1 MKIAEIVQFLEEVA
15 PLSYQES
22 YDNAGLILGQ
32 KNWDCTG
39 AILCLDSLEEVV
51 DEAIAKGCNLI
62 IAHHPIVFF
71 GLKKINGKNYIE
83 RILIKAIKADIAI
96 YASHTNLD
104 SVLRQGVNTKIAEK
118 LGLQNL
124 RILSP
129 KKGLLLKL
137 QTYVPSQNLEAVRE
151 ALFAAGAGQIGNYS
165 ECSFEQKG
173 QGSFKGNA
181 QSQPHLGQKEQRHYE
196 AEHKLEVILPKQ
208 IQHKVLAAL
217 NKAHPYEEVAYE
229 LIALE
234 NAHQEVGIGVVGEL
248 PEAQNSLSFLKSLK
262 QKMATDCVKYT
273 DIHQSK
279 VQRIAIC
286 GGAGSFLLGAAKGA
300 GADVFITADYKY
312 HEFFDADGQLIIAD
326 LGHYE
331 SEQFTIELFYELI
344 SQKFPN
350 FTVHKTT
357 VRTNPVNYL

>member
-32 KNWDCTG
+32 KNWECTG

-137 QTYVPSQNLEAVRE
+137 
-151 ALFAAGAGQIGNYS
+151 
-165 ECSFEQKG
+165 
-173 QGSFKGNA
+173 
-181 QSQPHLGQKEQRHYE
+181 
-196 AEHKLEVILPKQ
+196 
-208 IQHKVLAAL
+208 
-217 NKAHPYEEVAYE
+217 
-229 LIALE
+229 
-234 NAHQEVGIGVVGEL
+234 
-248 PEAQNSLSFLKSLK
+248 
-262 QKMATDCVKYT
+262 
-273 DIHQSK
+273 
-279 VQRIAIC
+279 
-286 GGAGSFLLGAAKGA
+286 
-300 GADVFITADYKY
+300 
-312 HEFFDADGQLIIAD
+312 
-326 LGHYE
+326 
-331 SEQFTIELFYELI
+331 
-344 SQKFPN
+344 
-350 FTVHKTT
+350 
-357 VRTNPVNYL
+357 